1 MKASSKLE
9 SIKSKNGETHT
20 PINKI
25 LERASANTSF
35 DVVSDYVPS
44 VETKPVFRV
53 DKLSK
58 LNKEQR
64 KFLSNIFGV
73 IRNVLPKETA
83 ELLIQKLEEEYK

>member
-1 MKASSKLE
+1 M
-9 SIKSKNGETHT
+9 
-20 PINKI
+20 
-25 LERASANTSF
+25 ERAAANTTFEISN
-35 DVVSDYVPS
+35 DYVPN
-44 VETKPVFRV
+44 VEVKPIFRV

-64 KFLSNIFGV
+64 KFLGNIFGV